1 LSNSKS
7 TTTPNQLWCG
17 ETPNISHLRI
27 FGLVAFVHIS
37 KVNRQKLDPKSV
49 KCLFVGNATIQ
60 TAYRC
65 WSPTERKIK
74 IRRNVIF
81 DKQINC
87 NPFSPSEPTNLFFFE
102 KYILQ
107 PSADAS
113 QIEREI
119 KKSDPDA
126 QFEPS
131 IQAELPT
138 PDVQFESTDTP
149 TSVTDVS
156 TSTDNPKRLYNQW
169 IRQHLIHQHWFNQ
182 LPKYLYASHHIHCGY
197 AYLMESMGVH
207 AFHRDRR
214 AIRTA

>member
-7 TTTPNQLWCG
+7 TTTPHQLWCG

-27 FGLVAFVHIS
+27 FGLVAFVHIP

-107 PSADAS
+107 PSADTS

-156 TSTDNPKRLYNQW
+156 TSTDNQPKTYLQPMDPTASYPPALVQSAPKIPVRISPYPLR
-169 IRQHLIHQHWFNQ
+169 IRIPN
-182 LPKYLYASHHIHCGY
+182 
-197 AYLMESMGVH
+197 GVH
-207 AFHRDRR
+207 GSSC
-214 AIRTA
+214 IPP

>member
-7 TTTPNQLWCG
+7 TTTPHQLWCG

-107 PSADAS
+107 PSADTS
-113 QIEREI
+113 QIEMEI
-119 KKSDPDA
+119 KNSDPDA

-149 TSVTDVS
+149 TLVTDVS
-156 TSTDNPKRLYNQW
+156 TSTDNQPKTSLQPMDPTASYPPALVQSAPKIPVRISPYPLR
-169 IRQHLIHQHWFNQ
+169 IRIPN
-182 LPKYLYASHHIHCGY
+182 
-197 AYLMESMGVH
+197 GVH
-207 AFHRDRR
+207 GSSC
-214 AIRTA
+214 IPP